1 MSSEGSDDERS
12 EGDSKGTGTQPGDD
26 LASLTAQINKL
37 RPYAEAEETLA
48 LEREK
53 RKLEQA

>member
-12 EGDSKGTGTQPGDD
+12 EGDTNKGTQFGDD
-26 LASLTAQINKL
+26 IASLTAQINKL
-37 RPYAEAEETLA
+37 RPYAEAEESLA

-53 RKLEQA
+53 RKLE